1 MKTIVIFLFALFA
14 ISAALSQNDSLKKF
28 SYPLLGFS
36 TDSSKFSP
44 AGGTCFFIR
53 NNGKIYLITA
63 RHVITGCGIATNRNE
78 YPEQF
83 TVINNINGV
92 PSFISVNVKGAKDL
106 FPCPDTLLNDPDIFA
121 MEVIGETTSRLN
133 SVEQFIK
140 PPFRQTDCID
150 MYGFPG
156 VDYFK
161 YPEAFVVPEVAHQHI
176 ERENTIIY
184 DRNADSTQQTV
195 DSSNYIVVNKN
206 LNIATTLKGFSGSP
220 VFLKELNSN
229 KIRLLG
235 VFAEFGF
242 DTKNLNYKY
251 WKLPKIG
258 YAYRKS
264 NDVSINYTGISNE

>member
-1 MKTIVIFLFALFA
+1 MKPILFSVFVMLIVNNLVGQ
-14 ISAALSQNDSLKKF
+14 SDSLSKY

-36 TDSSKFSP
+36 TDSGKFSP
-44 AGGTCFFIR
+44 SGGTCFFIR
-53 NNGKIYLITA
+53 SNGKIFLVTA
-63 RHVITGCGIATNRNE
+63 RHVITGCGIATNRND

-83 TVINNINGV
+83 TIIGSLTAGV
-92 PSFISVNVKGAKDL
+92 NFIPINVKGAKTL

-121 MEVIGETTSRLN
+121 MEVTGEGTSKLN

-140 PPFRQTDCID
+140 PPFRQTDNID

-161 YPEAFVVPEVAHQHI
+161 HPEAFVIPEVAHQHI
-176 ERENTIIY
+176 EREGTIIY
-184 DRNADSTQQTV
+184 DRSSDSIRQTV
-195 DSSNYIVVNKN
+195 DSSNFIVVNKN
-206 LNIATTLKGFSGSP
+206 LNVATTLRGFSGSP

-229 KIRLLG
+229 EIRLLG

-251 WKLPKIG
+251 WKLPKIE

-264 NDVSINYTGISNE
+264 NNPSLHH